1 MVITSN
7 KGEGYAFDHICLFVC
22 LLAGLRKNS
31 WMDMDA
37 FSVDRG
43 QGKNQLI
50 NFWTQSGS

>member
-50 NFWTQSGS
+50 NF